1 VLVKHVAQ
9 MFSVPNTTNKRLKV
23 VIPEKRQIVRVENV
37 VDEEEFDQFDEIPP
51 FATSIIKP
59 RIPSANEAPYLRNNH
74 HEKVKNFK
82 KPRSQWKVA
91 K

>member
-1 VLVKHVAQ
+1 MLVKHVAQ

-59 RIPSANEAPYLRNNH
+59 RIPSANEATTTMKKSRISKNQDRNG
-74 HEKVKNFK
+74 K
-82 KPRSQWKVA
+82 
-91 K
+91 